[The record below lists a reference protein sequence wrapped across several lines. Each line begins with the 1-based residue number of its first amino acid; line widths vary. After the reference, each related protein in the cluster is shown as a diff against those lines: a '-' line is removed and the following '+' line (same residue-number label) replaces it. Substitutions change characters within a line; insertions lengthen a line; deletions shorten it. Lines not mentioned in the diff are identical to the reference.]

1 MRDYPTL
8 HLTLGLEEKN
18 GKNVHRTQNN
28 PASNNSKHEHN
39 PGKIDPTAKVILD
52 LCIWLRET

>member
-18 GKNVHRTQNN
+18 GKNMSIGHRITQLLITVNM
-28 PASNNSKHEHN
+28 SITQVK
-39 PGKIDPTAKVILD
+39 
-52 LCIWLRET
+52 